1 MKHSFIFVIGGVGAV
16 FTLIIVLSAFMLA
29 STSKTV
35 SLSGKDFIDTY
46 KSTENSVLLDVRTPN
61 EYASSHI
68 ASAINIDFENQTFLS
83 EIKKLDTSKTYF
95 VYCRSGNRSGK
106 AVTIMKNNGFKN
118 IYELSGG
125 LNASPEL
132 VANK

>member
-1 MKHSFIFVIGGVGAV
+1 MKHSFIYVIGGVSAV
-16 FTLIIVLSAFMLA
+16 ITLMIVMSAFMVA

-35 SLSGKDFIDTY
+35 SLSGKDFITTY
-46 KSTENSVLLDVRTPN
+46 KGTPNSVLLDVRTPG

-68 ASAINIDFENQTFLS
+68 TSAINIDFENQTFLS

-106 AVTIMKNNGFKN
+106 AIAIMKTNGFKN
-118 IYELSGG
+118 IYELRGG
-125 LNASPEL
+125 VGSSPEL
-132 VANK
+132 LQK

>member
-1 MKHSFIFVIGGVGAV
+1 MKHSFIFVIGGVSAV

-29 STSKTV
+29 STSKTM
-35 SLSGKDFIDTY
+35 SLNGKDFIATY

-61 EYASSHI
+61 EYMSSHI

-95 VYCRSGNRSGK
+95 VYCRSGNRSGQ
-106 AVTIMKNNGFKN
+106 AIMVMKNNGFKN
-118 IYELSGG
+118 IYELKGG
-125 LNASPEL
+125 INVSPEL
-132 VANK
+132 LR

>member
-1 MKHSFIFVIGGVGAV
+1 MKHSFIFVIGGVSAV

-35 SLSGKDFIDTY
+35 SLSGKDFIATY
-46 KSTENSVLLDVRTPN
+46 KSTENSVLLDVRTSD

-106 AVTIMKNNGFKN
+106 AVTMMKNNGFKN
-118 IYELSGG
+118 IYELRGG
-125 LNASPEL
+125 INLSPGIL
-132 VANK
+132 QK